1 MRLRMDPEQMAGM
14 GIDEEIGID
23 LPGDFGDHTPAER
36 RTWAAAE
43 IEAIAAEM
51 LADLGRT
58 RGAVPTTGQTTAFL
72 RSIGSCVD
80 GVRSDG

>member
-1 MRLRMDPEQMAGM
+1 MRLRMDPEQLAGM

-23 LPGDFGDHTPAER
+23 LPEGFNGHTPAER
-36 RTWAAAE
+36 RAWVQGQ